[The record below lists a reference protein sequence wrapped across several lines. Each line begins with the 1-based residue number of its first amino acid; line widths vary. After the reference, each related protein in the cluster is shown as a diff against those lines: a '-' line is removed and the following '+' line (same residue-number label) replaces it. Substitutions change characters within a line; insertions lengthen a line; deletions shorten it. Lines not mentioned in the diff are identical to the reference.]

1 LEEDGYIPKRDL
13 ATVQE
18 VLYKRTAR
26 GLVKRS
32 KVEQAHELDRLYVKK
47 LERIKS
53 GTEKKPDESFSGIM
67 QEWLD
72 YVESFRDVKTLK
84 TYQRVRDIFMNVMKA
99 DPVPESKHFTR
110 YTEELKKTMG
120 DNSVNS
126 YIRSL
131 QAFFGWAHEQGR
143 YFNEDRRKVKLNT
156 LRVTTKEMGVYT
168 DEQLGT
174 IRERIQAK
182 LDEPKTVKR
191 QGWVNEMRVFV
202 LVNLTGMRRA
212 EIHSLKLDDINI
224 GQSHIKIKDCEVTGF
239 KVKGRREERVPI
251 SNDLAS
257 FLVDDLTA
265 RSQDEKW
272 FLDNGKGAMYW
283 QSEIELSKR
292 FKKHQVA
299 LGIEGVKPLHG
310 FRATVCTKLL
320 AQGISPVIVQ
330 KLMRHRDINTTLR
343 YLNTSF
349 VSTQEAVEGL
359 TLSGHQVATNLKK
372 PHNPLKKLA

>member
-1 LEEDGYIPKRDL
+1 
-13 ATVQE
+13 
-18 VLYKRTAR
+18 
-26 GLVKRS
+26 
-32 KVEQAHELDRLYVKK
+32 
-47 LERIKS
+47 
-53 GTEKKPDESFSGIM
+53 
-67 QEWLD
+67 EWLD

-84 TYQRVRDIFMNVMKA
+84 TYRRVRDIFMNVMKA

-110 YTEELKKTMG
+110 YTEELKKTMV

-168 DEQLGT
+168 DEQLDT

-224 GQSHIKIKDCEVTGF
+224 GQSHIKIKDCAVTGF

-251 SNDLAS
+251 SNDLAG

-272 FLDNGKGAMYW
+272 FLDTGKGSLYW

-299 LGIEGVKPLHG
+299 LAIEGVKPLHG